1 MLFSLPNCLSDCALS
16 SAAVPTAAVLGGRA
30 GLSTR
35 ETGPAP
41 ELSTGDAAL
50 LGAALAGPRADLSVR
65 QPAVGRGGHGGRRG
79 GGGGG
84 GGLTPPTRGG
94 GGAGAVPLAFPPSA
108 LVGHLRAG
116 VLTGV
121 QPAGDHTGG
130 ITGVA
135 CNRGISSFDDI

>member
-1 MLFSLPNCLSDCALS
+1 MCYFPSLSPSDCALS

-35 ETGPAP
+35 KTRPAP

-65 QPAVGRGGHGGRRG
+65 QPTVGRGGHGGRG

-84 GGLTPPTRGG
+84 GCLTPPTRGG
-94 GGAGAVPLAFPPSA
+94 GGAGAVPLAVTPSA

-130 ITGVA
+130 VTGVA
-135 CNRGISSFDDI
+135 CSREIS

>member
-1 MLFSLPNCLSDCALS
+1 MSGIKVVLFCLPNCLSGCALS
-16 SAAVPTAAVLGGRA
+16 SVAVRTAAVLGGSA
-30 GLSTR
+30 GFSNR
-35 ETGPAP
+35 ETRPAP

-84 GGLTPPTRGG
+84 CLTSPTRGR
-94 GGAGAVPLAFPPSA
+94 GGAGTFPLAVPTSA

-130 ITGVA
+130 VTGVA
-135 CNRGISSFDDI
+135 CSREIS